1 MSAQASDSRGCRYV
15 VLSGGVG
22 GAKLV
27 QGLALCRPPGQLM
40 VVGNVGDDFE
50 HWGMHVSP
58 DLDTLMYTL
67 AGVANEETGW
77 GRAGET
83 WRVLQEIAL
92 LGGESWFR
100 LGDRDLAVHI
110 ERTARLKSGVS
121 LSNVTIDLCAA
132 LGVEVPVLPVTD
144 DRLRTV
150 VETSD
155 GVMDFQTYFV
165 HRHCEPAVTGL
176 RFEGASASNVLP
188 EICSVL
194 ADPGLS
200 AVILCPSNPFLS
212 LDPILAAG
220 DLRRRVKH
228 CGAPV
233 VAVSPMIGSKAF
245 KGPTAK
251 IMQELGYN
259 PSTLSIARYYSDL
272 LDGYVI
278 DDADVGL
285 SEDIEKIGIRVRTA
299 GTRMDS
305 LAQKQKLAAEVV
317 AFSETIEQERSS
329 STS

>member
-1 MSAQASDSRGCRYV
+1 
-15 VLSGGVG
+15 
-22 GAKLV
+22 
-27 QGLALCRPPGQLM
+27 M

-50 HWGMHVSP
+50 HWGLHISP

-83 WRVLQEIAL
+83 WRVLDEVTR

-110 ERTARLKSGVS
+110 ERTGRLKSGVP
-121 LSNVTIDLCAA
+121 LSAVTTGLCRA
-132 LGVEVPVLPVTD
+132 LDVDVSVLPVTD

-150 VETSD
+150 VETTD
-155 GVMDFQTYFV
+155 GELDFQTYFV
-165 HRHCEPAVTGL
+165 HRRCEPVVTGL
-176 RFEGASASNVLP
+176 RFEGASTSILLP
-188 EICSVL
+188 DIGSALE
-194 ADPGLS
+194 DPGLS

-220 DLRRRVKH
+220 GLRR
-228 CGAPV
+228 CLQQCEAPV
-233 VAVSPMIGSKAF
+233 VAVSPMIGSKSF

-251 IMQELGYN
+251 IMEELGYN
-259 PSTLSIARYYSDL
+259 PSTLSVARYYSDL

-278 DDADVGL
+278 DDTDADL
-285 SEDIEKIGIRVRTA
+285 SDEIEKIGIRVRTA

-305 LAQKQKLAAEVV
+305 LDQKEKLAAEVV
-317 AFSETIEQERSS
+317 AFSETIERERSS
-329 STS
+329 S

>member
-1 MSAQASDSRGCRYV
+1 MSAQASDSRGYRYV

-155 GVMDFQTYFV
+155 GVLDFQTYFV

-200 AVILCPSNPFLS
+200 AVILCPLSQTPFLS

-259 PSTLSIARYYSDL
+259 PSTLSIAQYYSTC
-272 LDGYVI
+272 
-278 DDADVGL
+278 
-285 SEDIEKIGIRVRTA
+285 SM
-299 GTRMDS
+299 GT
-305 LAQKQKLAAEVV
+305 
-317 AFSETIEQERSS
+317 
-329 STS
+329 

>member
-1 MSAQASDSRGCRYV
+1 MSARGADSKECRYL

-27 QGLALCRPPGQLM
+27 QGLVLCRPPAELM

-50 HWGMHVSP
+50 HWGLHISP

-83 WRVLQEIAL
+83 WRVLDEVTR

-110 ERTARLKSGVS
+110 ERTRRLKSGVP
-121 LSNVTIDLCAA
+121 LSAVTTGLCRA
-132 LGVEVPVLPVTD
+132 LDVDVSVLPVTD

-150 VETSD
+150 VETTD
-155 GVMDFQTYFV
+155 GELDFQTYFV
-165 HRHCEPAVTGL
+165 HRRCEPVVTGL
-176 RFEGASASNVLP
+176 RFEGASTSILLP
-188 EICSVL
+188 DIGSALE
-194 ADPGLS
+194 DPGLS

-220 DLRRRVKH
+220 GLRR
-228 CGAPV
+228 CLQQCEAPV
-233 VAVSPMIGSKAF
+233 VAVSPMIGSKSF

-251 IMQELGYN
+251 IMEELGYN
-259 PSTLSIARYYSDL
+259 PSTLSVARYYSDL

-278 DDADVGL
+278 DDTDADL
-285 SEDIEKIGIRVRTA
+285 SDEIEKIGIRVRTA

-305 LAQKQKLAAEVV
+305 LDRKEKLAAEVA
-317 AFSETIEQERSS
+317 AFSETIERERSS
-329 STS
+329 S